1 MLRLWFLDFFLIIL
15 DDILII
21 INHGNLCFQISH
33 IISDPMTPLGNN
45 WRNNFH
51 YICKVHFL
59 PSLRYIFA
67 DYELVV
73 CIIWSTYYDQTH
85 WVVCLLLQT
94 LWIQRFIGAAKNLLF
109 NGGYLKPIPPTHSTI
124 WHYWQIASVIWYIL
138 VLVCREI
145 WLSQYYYYKDQGGG
159 VS

>member
-1 MLRLWFLDFFLIIL
+1 
-15 DDILII
+15 
-21 INHGNLCFQISH
+21 
-33 IISDPMTPLGNN
+33 MTPLSILGVIFFTTLL
-45 WRNNFH
+45 RQIK
-51 YICKVHFL
+51 YMPTTVCT
-59 PSLRYIFA
+59 PSTVLSVN
-67 DYELVV
+67 ELVAVV

-109 NGGYLKPIPPTHSTI
+109 NGGHLKPIPPTHSTI

-145 WLSQYYYYKDQGGG
+145 WLSQYYIASRVEVLAKVNTIEYIYKTVLKVRQIT
-159 VS
+159 